1 MDITPIVKNYM
12 TTDLITLK
20 DEMDV
25 YFAIGLL
32 LKNNISGAPVIDN
45 NNNLSGIL
53 SEKDCLRVFAN
64 GSFHNMPGGEV
75 SRFMT
80 KVVATVEPNTDLFSV
95 ADIFLKHNYRR
106 MPVIKGK
113 KLVGQISR
121 RDVLRA
127 IQDGTS
133 YDMNS
138 KEINGYI
145 TQEMKGSL
153 QNKF

>member
-12 TTDLITLK
+12 TTNLITLK

-32 LKNNISGAPVIDN
+32 LKNNISGAPVIDK